1 MDKITFIK
9 DIWYDGP
16 DECLYTYGKR
26 FLKASN
32 FFIRQGNLDA
42 SCAVYS
48 LMMMLMIHKKVT
60 YGELTDR
67 KKAQGESKHGWT
79 GKMKLQDMFL
89 HDFEGA
95 YFKDSGYNFGAL
107 AEDLHHCFKKY
118 AKAIPV
124 EVDDLKSNSEE
135 KIELR
140 AAIKKRIDE
149 GYPVEIGFR
158 YKGKGYGH
166 AVVAIGYT
174 YHKGYFRLLCLDPG
188 YELPQM
194 SFWNAIVDIY
204 DKDDKSQ
211 VYSDLYCHENG
222 FDNICVDQILTI
234 E

>member
-1 MDKITFIK
+1 MQDIKFIK

-26 FLKASN
+26 FLKSSN

-60 YGELTDR
+60 YSELTDR
-67 KKAQGESKHGWT
+67 KKAQGDSKHGWT

-95 YFKDSGYNFGAL
+95 YFKDSGYNFNAL
-107 AEDLHHCFKKY
+107 SDDLQHCFKKY

-124 EVDDLKSNSEE
+124 EIDDLKSNSEE
-135 KIELR
+135 KRELR

-158 YKGKGYGH
+158 YKGQGYGH